1 MPSLAGGAGEVL
13 GGVQAC
19 FGEARLREHL
29 KVHRFDT
36 DSFLESHGKELDEL
50 NAALRT
56 FFATELQTFTPDLYR
71 SLIELTD
78 VWPKTE
84 TTKNIRRAL
93 LIRYLGFPIWDAM
106 LYPLQA
112 LSDVAERDA
121 VRVARLSPSDST
133 LLTPVHDG
141 GKVLGA
147 RLGHAY
153 AFFSRKAREN
163 DYLWGR
169 LDAAERIV
177 RLLLTETT
185 VEAGREKTSLGDRH
199 PSYRNRCK
207 EVFLAVLEE
216 DTPHLPTIADDVEA
230 LRRQIEALSP

>member
-1 MPSLAGGAGEVL
+1 M
-13 GGVQAC
+13 
-19 FGEARLREHL
+19 
-29 KVHRFDT
+29 
-36 DSFLESHGKELDEL
+36 
-50 NAALRT
+50 
-56 FFATELQTFTPDLYR
+56 
-71 SLIELTD
+71 
-78 VWPKTE
+78 
-84 TTKNIRRAL
+84 
-93 LIRYLGFPIWDAM
+93 
-106 LYPLQA
+106 
-112 LSDVAERDA
+112 
-121 VRVARLSPSDST
+121 
-133 LLTPVHDG
+133 HDG

-185 VEAGREKTSLGDRH
+185 VEAGREKTILGDRH